1 MQSVDT
7 KIRIMLQRKRW
18 FGVGLVL
25 LLGWAAMA
33 WASHGPEKHRLVA
46 VFPENFPPVF
56 QVTGNNVP
64 TGFGIEVM
72 EELAA
77 RAKLHI
83 VYRPTRTWAETLA
96 AVREG
101 RADLIPNLGVTP
113 ERQKDFDFSLPL
125 MRLPVSVFVRAEAR
139 DIDSLDDLIQKGRT
153 IASVKTNVAY
163 DLLRGRTD
171 VSLRSY
177 DTLSEA
183 FVGLQTGEVDALIY
197 PDSTID
203 QFARQLGL
211 SDRIRRVG
219 PPLAVL
225 DRAVAVRNG
234 NAALLAALNRE
245 IETFVGTPRYRTI
258 YERWYGAPP
267 PFWTTARV
275 LYLVA
280 GLFGFML
287 AVGVYARLRLLA
299 RVNAF
304 NSAVLDTAV
313 EGILTLDVHGA
324 VRSANRA
331 AERIFRRDKG
341 DLVGSAARTLL
352 TEVEAERLHRRL
364 RQLPHQS
371 VRPLDN
377 AMESVGLRPGGET
390 FPIRLGVALTSVGG
404 EQMFVCTV
412 HDLTEQRRAEHEA
425 EFLSDHDPVTGLL
438 NQRGALLVLANLI
451 ALARRTRRPLTCL
464 DLGLERFT
472 QINDMYGRQVGDTLL
487 VQVAEFLRQHVRG
500 SDVVSHS
507 DDSRDGG
514 GGATHGAVADDT
526 LVARLGGSRFLLVL
540 PDTDEAGARI
550 VADKLLA
557 GLVHLD
563 LAVQDEPLHVGG
575 RVGIVCH
582 PAHGA
587 NAEELVSCAE
597 IALRQ
602 AQEHPLDTVVAFNAE
617 LREQETRTHYW
628 LQRLHAAIEERRLV
642 LHFQPVLHIGNGTV
656 HHYEALVRMQEPD
669 GTLVLPGEFIP
680 AAEASGLIARIDY
693 RVLELAFSHLA
704 GIEAADKDISLAVN
718 ISGAHFGDDTLF
730 RWLARVFE
738 EGGVTP
744 GHMLFE
750 ITETAAVRNLL
761 RAKAFMEPL
770 KILGCRFALDDFGVG
785 FTSFA
790 HLRALPVD
798 MVKIDGSFVRD
809 LSTNPENRALVKAMT
824 EVAHS
829 LGKQVVAE
837 YVESAEILAV
847 LRELKVDYAQG
858 FYIGRPGPE
867 LAEVNLPSPP
877 RRARSAADA
886 SATKA
891 RRESRR

>member
-1 MQSVDT
+1 MPTT
-7 KIRIMLQRKRW
+7 KTTSLPFRFHQLA
-18 FGVGLVL
+18 VLVL
-25 LLGWAAMA
+25 TAALSGGATAWAA
-33 WASHGPEKHRLVA
+33 HGPEKRTLIA
-46 VFPENFPPVF
+46 VFPEDFPPVY

-64 TGFGIEVM
+64 TGFGIDVM
-72 EELAA
+72 EKIAA
-77 RAKLHI
+77 RTKLHI
-83 VYRPTRTWAETLA
+83 VYRSTRTWAETLA

-101 RADLIPNLGVTP
+101 RADLIPNLGITP
-113 ERQKDFDFSLPL
+113 ERQKDFDFSRPL

-139 DIDSLDDLIQKGRT
+139 DIESLDDLIQKGRT
-153 IASVKTNVAY
+153 IASVRTNVAY
-163 DLLRGRTD
+163 DLLRDRTD
-171 VSLRSY
+171 KPLRSY
-177 DTLSEA
+177 NTLSEA
-183 FVGLQTGEVDALIY
+183 FVGLQTGAVDALVY
-197 PDSTID
+197 PDPIIE
-203 QFARQLGL
+203 QFAGQLDL
-211 SDRIRRVG
+211 SHRIRRVG
-219 PPLAVL
+219 PPLAVIE
-225 DRAVAVRNG
+225 RAVAVRKG
-234 NAALLAALNRE
+234 NAALLAVLNRE
-245 IETFVGTPRYRTI
+245 IEMFVGTPRYQAI
-258 YERWYGAPP
+258 YERWHGAPP

-275 LYLVA
+275 LALVA
-280 GLFGFML
+280 SLIGLML
-287 AVGVYARLRLLA
+287 IVSIIMRIRLLQHA
-299 RVNAF
+299 NAF

-313 EGILTLDVHGA
+313 EGILTLNTEGI
-324 VRSANRA
+324 VRSANSA
-331 AERIFRRDKG
+331 AERIFGRDKSR
-341 DLVGSAARTLL
+341 LVGSAARTLL

-364 RQLPHQS
+364 RQLLHQP

-377 AMESVGLRPGGET
+377 AMESVGRRPGGET
-390 FPIRLGVALTSVGG
+390 FPIRLGVAPTSVGG

-425 EFLSDHDPVTGLL
+425 EYLTDHDPVTGLL

-487 VQVAEFLRQHVRG
+487 MQVAEFLRQHVRD
-500 SDVVSHS
+500 SDVVSRS

-514 GGATHGAVADDT
+514 STTSGTKEVERRPEQPPRATHEAAVDDT

-540 PDTDEAGARI
+540 PDTDEAGART

-557 GLVHLD
+557 GLIHLG
-563 LAVQDEPLHVGG
+563 LVVQDEPLRVGG
-575 RVGIVCH
+575 RVGIACH
-582 PAHGA
+582 PTHGA

-642 LHFQPVLHIGNGTV
+642 LHSQPVLHIGNGTV

-704 GIEAADKDISLAVN
+704 GIEAAGKDISLAVN
-718 ISGAHFGDDTLF
+718 ISGAHFGDDILF
-730 RWLARVFE
+730 RWLARAFE
-738 EGGVTP
+738 ERGVTP
-744 GHMLFE
+744 GHILFE
-750 ITETAAVRNLL
+750 ITETTAVRNLL

-770 KILGCRFALDDFGVG
+770 KALGCRFALDDFGVG

-809 LSTNPENRALVKAMT
+809 LPTNPENRALVKAMT

-829 LGKQVVAE
+829 LGKEVVAE

-847 LRELKVDYAQG
+847 LCELKVDYAQG
-858 FYIGRPGPE
+858 FYIGRPSPE
-867 LAEVNLPSPP
+867 IAWHSP
-877 RRARSAADA
+877 A
-886 SATKA
+886 
-891 RRESRR
+891 

>member
-1 MQSVDT
+1 MPITRTTIPLSRLRRLTV
-7 KIRIMLQRKRW
+7 
-18 FGVGLVL
+18 LVL
-25 LLGWAAMA
+25 AIALGGSAAA
-33 WASHGPEKHRLVA
+33 WASHGPEKRTFVA

-56 QVTGNNVP
+56 QVTGNNIP

-72 EELAA
+72 EELAE
-77 RAKLHI
+77 RAGLHI
-83 VYRPTRTWAETLA
+83 AYRPVRTWEEVYDTL
-96 AVREG
+96 REG
-101 RADLIPNLGVTP
+101 RADLIPNMGITP
-113 ERQKDFDFSLPL
+113 KRQKDFDFSRPL
-125 MRLPVSVFVRAEAR
+125 MRTPVSLFVRVETR
-139 DIDSLDDLIQKGRT
+139 DIASLEDLIAKGRT
-153 IASVKTNVAY
+153 VASVRINVAY
-163 DLLRGRTD
+163 ELLLDRPGIR
-171 VSLRSY
+171 LRSY
-177 DTLSEA
+177 DTISEA
-183 FVGLQTGEVDALIY
+183 FVALHTGEVDALIY
-197 PDSTID
+197 PDPTIE
-203 QFARQLGL
+203 QLAQQL
-211 SDRIRRVG
+211 DLAHRIRRVG

-225 DRAVAVRNG
+225 DRAVAVRRG
-234 NAALLAALNRE
+234 NQALLEILNKE
-245 IETFVGTPRYRTI
+245 IATYVGTPRYQAI

-267 PFWTTARV
+267 PFWTSARV

-280 GLFGFML
+280 GLLTLML
-287 AVGVYARLRLLA
+287 AAGIFVRFRLLA

-313 EGILTLDVHGA
+313 EGILTLDTQGT

-331 AERIFRRDKG
+331 AERIFRRGKS
-341 DLVGSAARTLL
+341 DLVGAAVRTLL
-352 TEVEAERLHRRL
+352 TEIETEQLHRRL
-364 RQLPHQS
+364 RQLLRLP
-371 VRPLDN
+371 VDGRN
-377 AMESVGLRPGGET
+377 GAMESIGLRPGGES
-390 FPIRLGVALTSVGG
+390 FPIRLGVAPTSVGS

-412 HDLTEQRRAEHEA
+412 HDLTEQRRAEREA
-425 EFLSDHDPVTGLL
+425 EFLTDHDPVTGLL

-507 DDSRDGG
+507 DDSREGG
-514 GGATHGAVADDT
+514 GGATHGAVANDT

-563 LAVQDEPLHVGG
+563 LAVQDEPLRVGG

-680 AAEASGLIARIDY
+680 AAEASGLIVRIDY

-704 GIEAADKDISLAVN
+704 GLEAAGKDVSIAVN
-718 ISGAHFGDDTLF
+718 ISGAHFGDDALF
-730 RWLARVFE
+730 RWLARMFG

-744 GHMLFE
+744 GHMQFE
-750 ITETAAVRNLL
+750 ITETTAVRNLL

-770 KILGCRFALDDFGVG
+770 KTLGCHFALDDFGVG

-809 LSTNPENRALVKAMT
+809 LPTNPENRALVKAMT

-837 YVESAEILAV
+837 YVESAEILEV
-847 LRELKVDYAQG
+847 LRELGVDYAQG
-858 FYIGRPGPE
+858 FYVGRPGPE
-867 LAEVNLPSPP
+867 FAFIRPG
-877 RRARSAADA
+877 
-886 SATKA
+886 
-891 RRESRR
+891 

>member
-1 MQSVDT
+1 
-7 KIRIMLQRKRW
+7 ML
-18 FGVGLVL
+18 GG
-25 LLGWAAMA
+25 GAAA
-33 WASHGPEKHRLVA
+33 WAGHGPGKHTLIA

-64 TGFGIEVM
+64 TGFGIEIM

-113 ERQKDFDFSLPL
+113 ERQKDFDFSLAL
-125 MRLPVSVFVRAEAR
+125 TRTPVSVFVRAETR
-139 DIDSLDDLIQKGRT
+139 DIDNLDDLIQKGRT

-163 DLLRGRTD
+163 DLLRDRTD
-171 VSLRSY
+171 APLRGY

-183 FVGLQTGEVDALIY
+183 FVGLQTGAVDALIY
-197 PDSTID
+197 PDPAIE

-211 SDRIRRVG
+211 SDRVRRVG
-219 PPLAVL
+219 PPLVVIE
-225 DRAVAVRNG
+225 RAVAVRKG

-267 PFWTTARV
+267 PFWTTERV
-275 LYLVA
+275 LALAA
-280 GLFGFML
+280 GLIGLML
-287 AVGVYARLRLLA
+287 VVGIVARIRLLQHA
-299 RVNAF
+299 NAF

-313 EGILTLDVHGA
+313 EGILTLDTEGI
-324 VRSANRA
+324 VRSANSA
-331 AERIFRRDKG
+331 AERIFGRDKS

-364 RQLPHQS
+364 RQLLHQP

-377 AMESVGLRPGGET
+377 AMESVGRRPGGET
-390 FPIRLGVALTSVGG
+390 FPIRLGVAPTSVGG
-404 EQMFVCTV
+404 KQMFVCTV

-425 EFLSDHDPVTGLL
+425 EYLTDHDPVTGLL

-451 ALARRTRRPLTCL
+451 ALARRTRRPLACL

-487 VQVAEFLRQHVRG
+487 MQVAGFLRQHVRD
-500 SDVVSHS
+500 SDVVSRG
-507 DDSRDGG
+507 DDSRDEGDST
-514 GGATHGAVADDT
+514 AHETVVTDDT

-540 PDTDEAGARI
+540 PDTDEAGART

-557 GLVHLD
+557 GLVRLD
-563 LAVQDEPLHVGG
+563 LVVQGEPLRVGG
-575 RVGIVCH
+575 RVGIACH

-597 IALRQ
+597 ISLRQ
-602 AQEHPLDTVVAFNAE
+602 AQEHPLDTVVAFDAE

-628 LQRLHAAIEERRLV
+628 LQRLHTAIEERRLV

-750 ITETAAVRNLL
+750 ITETTAVRNLL

-770 KILGCRFALDDFGVG
+770 RVLGCRFALDDFGVG

-829 LGKQVVAE
+829 LGKEVVAE

-847 LRELKVDYAQG
+847 LRELGVDYAQG
-858 FYIGRPGPE
+858 FHIGRPGPE
-867 LAEVNLPSPP
+867 LAEVSPPSPP

>member
-1 MQSVDT
+1 MPT
-7 KIRIMLQRKRW
+7 IRTTPLSRHRW
-18 FGVGLVL
+18 LTTLVL
-25 LLGWAAMA
+25 VVMLGGSAAA
-33 WASHGPEKHRLVA
+33 WASHGPEKRTLIA

-64 TGFGIEVM
+64 TGFGIEIM

-77 RAKLHI
+77 RGELHI

-113 ERQKDFDFSLPL
+113 ERQKDFDFSLAL
-125 MRLPVSVFVRAEAR
+125 TRTSVSVFVRAETR
-139 DIDSLDDLIQKGRT
+139 DIDNLDDLIQKGRT

-163 DLLRGRTD
+163 DLLRGRTN
-171 VSLRSY
+171 VPLRGY

-183 FVGLQTGEVDALIY
+183 FVALQTGAVDALIY
-197 PDSTID
+197 PDSTIE
-203 QFARQLGL
+203 QFARQLDL

-219 PPLAVL
+219 PPLTVL
-225 DRAVAVRNG
+225 ERAVAVRKG
-234 NAALLAALNRE
+234 NATLLAALNRE
-245 IETFVGTPRYRTI
+245 VETFVGTPRYRTI

-267 PFWTTARV
+267 PFWTTERV
-275 LYLVA
+275 LALVA
-280 GLFGFML
+280 SLIGLML
-287 AVGVYARLRLLA
+287 VVGIIVRVHLLQHA
-299 RVNAF
+299 NAF

-313 EGILTLDVHGA
+313 EGILTLDTEGI
-324 VRSANRA
+324 VRSTNSAT
-331 AERIFRRDKG
+331 ERIFGRDKS

-352 TEVEAERLHRRL
+352 TEVEAERLHQRL
-364 RQLPHQS
+364 RQLLHQP

-377 AMESVGLRPGGET
+377 AMESVGRRPGGEM

-404 EQMFVCTV
+404 KQMFVCTV

-425 EFLSDHDPVTGLL
+425 EYLTDHDPVTGLL

-451 ALARRTRRPLTCL
+451 ALARRTRRRLACL

-487 VQVAEFLRQHVRG
+487 MQVAEFLRQHVRD
-500 SDVVSHS
+500 SDVVSRS

-514 GGATHGAVADDT
+514 GRAAHEAVTDDT
-526 LVARLGGSRFLLVL
+526 LVARLGGSRFLLML
-540 PDTDEAGARI
+540 PDTDEAGART
-550 VADKLLA
+550 VADKLLT
-557 GLVHLD
+557 GLAHLD
-563 LAVQDEPLHVGG
+563 LVVQDEPLRIGG
-575 RVGIVCH
+575 RAGIACH

-597 IALRQ
+597 TALRQ
-602 AQEHPLDTVVAFNAE
+602 AQKHPLDTVVAFNAE

-750 ITETAAVRNLL
+750 ITETTAVRNLL

-770 KILGCRFALDDFGVG
+770 KMLGCRFALDDFGVG
-785 FTSFA
+785 FTSFS

-798 MVKIDGSFVRD
+798 MVKVDGSFVRD

-867 LAEVNLPSPP
+867 LAEVSLPSPP
-877 RRARSAADA
+877 RRARSAANA